1 MDDELNCLNKD
12 WLDEWKEVSILRE
25 ATAATTR
32 QESEILVLD
41 HDTALHIADLAGK
54 DSTVAIAAI
63 DDPMYDFYLMKVT
76 SDGVEQLSENFT
88 DDYQCHYYRGMEI
101 LKGHFYLRDNIHD
114 MTYTL
119 DKKRVAVVFA
129 ATARHICSDLAV
141 KKRNK
146 KSIYKLSLMQH
157 EEIIASL

>member
-1 MDDELNCLNKD
+1 MN
-12 WLDEWKEVSILRE
+12 
-25 ATAATTR
+25 
-32 QESEILVLD
+32 
-41 HDTALHIADLAGK
+41 
-54 DSTVAIAAI
+54 
-63 DDPMYDFYLMKVT
+63 VT

-88 DDYQCHYYRGMEI
+88 DDYQCHYYQGSEI

-119 DKKRVAVVFA
+119 DKKKVAAVFA
-129 ATARHICSDLAV
+129 ATVRHICSNLAV

-157 EEIIASL
+157 EKIIASL